1 MRSAPSALRG
11 LFASSLPVLA
21 AVIVTIA
28 APAPVAAARDEAR
41 EAWLDMV
48 RRAQV
53 WRPGDVA
60 AKDLAAGPKEP
71 GAFPLGATV
80 ECTWVR
86 RELGGATP
94 KFTCRLPDGDE
105 VKVKYGRE
113 NGEVYA
119 EVAASRLLWALGFG
133 ADRVYPV
140 RVRCHG
146 CPVE

>member
-71 GAFPLGATV
+71 GA
-80 ECTWVR
+80 
-86 RELGGATP
+86 TP
-94 KFTCRLPDGDE
+94 KFACRLPDGDE

-140 RVRCHG
+140 
-146 CPVE
+146 